1 MRVCDCIVSRT
12 LTLESFC
19 AFSSA
24 GSSDVRVQCTCDCR
38 GSSAEFVV
46 WDTLGFSVKPQ
57 LELPAAPLKCSR
69 IKSIAVVAQAE
80 LAPFPRFV
88 LRLVRRCHR
97 ALFVVA
103 LRW

>member
-19 AFSSA
+19 SFSSA
-24 GSSDVRVQCTCDCR
+24 GSLDVRVQCTCVCR
-38 GSSAEFVV
+38 GTAAEFVV
-46 WDTLGFSVKPQ
+46 WDMVGFSVQPQ
-57 LELPAAPLKCSR
+57 MELQAAPPTCSR
-69 IKSIAVVAQAE
+69 VKSVAVWAQEE

-97 ALFVVA
+97 VLFVVA
-103 LRW
+103 TRW